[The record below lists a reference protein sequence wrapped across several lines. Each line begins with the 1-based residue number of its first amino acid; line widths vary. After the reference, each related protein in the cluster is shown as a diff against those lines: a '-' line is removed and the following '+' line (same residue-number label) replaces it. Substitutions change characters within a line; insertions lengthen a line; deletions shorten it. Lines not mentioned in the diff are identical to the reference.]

1 MNNSNAELHVVVLQM
16 TVKKCTNPR
25 DTAIVLLIKYFV
37 CSRCRC
43 RRCFRSLFTGENASG
58 ILTLKYFMM
67 WTCICFHYS
76 VTSCFMTS
84 HWQQAMKM
92 QTQGLVNCQLKT
104 WKNCAVNREELKRK
118 RKKIRKV
125 NLKIEASIS
134 NAAFRKRISQMLYF
148 LGGLFLLAATSVV
161 KETKD
166 SEKKAD
172 PFKEP
177 PFESDALVRVS
188 IMVTTF
194 VLL

>member
-134 NAAFRKRISQMLYF
+134 NAVFRKQISQMLYF
-148 LGGLFLLAATSVV
+148 LGVYFCLQQPVLWKKPKTVKRKLILLKNRLS
-161 KETKD
+161 
-166 SEKKAD
+166 SQ
-172 PFKEP
+172 
-177 PFESDALVRVS
+177 
-188 IMVTTF
+188 MH
-194 VLL
+194 